1 MPAPTSPLAAVFN
14 QIKKLASTPA
24 ARDIAVERASSLPSV
39 LDVKRYSPSALARA
53 ATLSPAAQRGFSES
67 LVSTRPPFAA
77 MMMRPSEF
85 LERTPSLDTARDAA
99 ILKQLTPA
107 IEKQKLRDLPLL
119 WLEEYPQALEAGYEG
134 RHRMKA
140 LQELYG
146 DDPVLMSMVKG
157 DRFNI
162 IDSPYYPQPVREY
175 AGEIE
180 ASPLELLK
188 RQIMF
193 GDKPVDINPLW
204 MSE

>member
-1 MPAPTSPLAAVFN
+1 
-14 QIKKLASTPA
+14 
-24 ARDIAVERASSLPSV
+24 
-39 LDVKRYSPSALARA
+39 
-53 ATLSPAAQRGFSES
+53 
-67 LVSTRPPFAA
+67 